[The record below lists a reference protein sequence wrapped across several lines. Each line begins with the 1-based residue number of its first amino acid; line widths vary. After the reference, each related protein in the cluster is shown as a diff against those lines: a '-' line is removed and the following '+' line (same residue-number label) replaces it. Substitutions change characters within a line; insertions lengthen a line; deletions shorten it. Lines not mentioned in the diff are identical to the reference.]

1 LILKG
6 MRTIF
11 TPLAWVACTAAWA
24 QSAAPGAVR
33 GRITDS
39 RQEPQVGLVVRLE
52 NTAFGTTTDADGTFF
67 LEKVPAGQYTLVVSG
82 LGYSAQKQALVV
94 PPGQTARLSL
104 ALDPQRQALEEVV
117 VREGRPFEADATG
130 ATRTRTPIK
139 DLPQSVQVIN
149 QATLQ
154 QQQVYRV
161 DEALKNAAG
170 VTESSAWG
178 SYNFRGFD
186 TNSQSFLTN
195 GIKGTGNPE
204 GVMPFL
210 ANVERVE
217 VLRGSAALL
226 YGEGAVGGTLNLVT
240 KQPKKATTANAR
252 VGVGSFGLVR
262 AQADVAGSLTAD
274 KRLYGIVGVG
284 FENGGTFVNDNRHR
298 TTQYFGS
305 LRWEPGLNTSWQ
317 LNATYNRDRSTR
329 SLAQELPQYADR
341 LFAVSDNFNISGA
354 EAYYRG
360 DSYQLQSQFQQ
371 RFSANWAANL
381 WLGYAEGHTDEIRY
395 ATRGFIT
402 DDAIARRQTRQRVHS
417 PTRTANL
424 FVTGRLGLGPTQH
437 QLVTGLDLTYQNSN
451 YPSGIQIRVAP
462 NLSVRTPDYAAL
474 NEATARVT
482 YDSDN
487 ERFTTNTSGVYVQ
500 DQVAL
505 GQKLKALVGVR
516 LNHYHTTYIVDN
528 VSYSGGAYE
537 PYEERPDNT
546 TAVLPRVGLVY
557 QPSAAHSFYADYNT
571 GFVPQYSN
579 SPAYGGPFDPERT
592 HQVELGWKGDLL
604 DHRLVP
610 TVAVYQIQKANVLNL
625 DPDQLALGN
634 YIYRTIGGVRS
645 RGAEATLTGTVVPGW
660 QVILNY
666 SLNRTIVN
674 ESNVPEEINQDFP
687 NAPRHLASSWT
698 TYELQGGPLKGLQFG
713 GGYRYTSARYSAPR
727 NQDDDTVLRFPGYG
741 VLDAVLAYRTH
752 GFTLQA
758 NGNNLLGKQ
767 YVRSGLTTSYFPG
780 TPRSFFFSLGYSL

>member
-1 LILKG
+1 MKTIL
-6 MRTIF
+6 
-11 TPLAWVACTAAWA
+11 TPLAWVACSAAWA

-52 NTAFGTTTDADGTFF
+52 NTGYGTTTDADGTFF
-67 LEKVPAGQYTLVVSG
+67 LEKIPAGQYTLVASG
-82 LGYSAQKQALVV
+82 LGYSAQKQALAVQ
-94 PPGQTARLSL
+94 PGQTTRLSL

-117 VREGRPFEADATG
+117 VRDSRPFEADAAG
-130 ATRTRTPIK
+130 ATRTRTPLK

-149 QATLQ
+149 QATLR

-178 SYNFRGFD
+178 SYNFRGFE

-195 GIKGTGNPE
+195 GLKGTGNPE

-217 VLRGSAALL
+217 VLRGATALL
-226 YGEGAVGGTLNLVT
+226 YGEGSVGGTLNLIT
-240 KQPKKATTANAR
+240 KQPKKATAVNAR
-252 VGVGSFGLVR
+252 VGLGSFNLVR

-274 KRLYGIVGVG
+274 KRLYGIAGVG

-305 LRWEPGLNTSWQ
+305 LRWEPGVNTSWQ

-329 SLAQELPQYADR
+329 SLTQELPQYADR
-341 LFAVSDNFNISGA
+341 LFAVPDNFNISGA
-354 EAYYRG
+354 DATYRG

-371 RFSANWAANL
+371 RFSSDWAVNL
-381 WLGYAEGHTDEIRY
+381 WLGYAEGRTEEFRY

-402 DDAIARRQTRQRVHS
+402 NGAIARRATQQRVHS
-417 PTRTANL
+417 PTSTANL

-437 QLVTGLDLTYQNSN
+437 QLVAGLDLTYQRNN

-462 NLSVRTPDYAAL
+462 SLNVLTPDYASL
-474 NEATARVT
+474 NLATARST
-482 YDSDN
+482 YNSDN
-487 ERFTTNTSGVYVQ
+487 EQFKTNTSGVYVQ

-516 LNHYHTTYIVDN
+516 FNHYHNAYTVGS
-528 VSYSGGAYE
+528 VSYSGGPAA

-546 TAVLPRVGLVY
+546 TAVLPRAGLVY
-557 QPSAAHSFYADYNT
+557 QPSVSHSFYADYNT

-579 SPAYGGPFDPERT
+579 SPVYGGPFDPERT
-592 HQVELGWKGDLL
+592 HQVEVGWKGDLL
-604 DHRLVP
+604 AHRLVP
-610 TVAVYQIQKANVLNL
+610 TLAVYQIQKANVLNL
-625 DPDQLALGN
+625 DPDQLAQGN

-666 SLNRTIVN
+666 SLNRTIVS
-674 ESNVPEEINQDFP
+674 ESNVPAEINQDFP
-687 NAPRHLASSWT
+687 NSPRYLASSWT
-698 TYELQGGPLKGLQFG
+698 TYEFQQGPLKGLQLG
-713 GGYRYTSARYSAPR
+713 GGYRYTGARYSAPR
-727 NQDDDTVLRFPGYG
+727 NQDDDSVLRYPGYG

-767 YVRSGLTTSYFPG
+767 YVRSGLVGSYFPG
-780 TPRSFFFSLGYSL
+780 TPRNFFFSLGYSL